1 MHDWNPRDAELL
13 KDQRQA
19 YDEMRERCPV
29 AHSEPMGWSVFRHAD
44 ITAVL
49 ADPQTYSSVSRFPAI
64 PNGMDPPEH
73 GRYREALAPH
83 FSKENMDRLEP
94 RARAIVVGLL
104 EPLLESEGGE
114 FVDDFAVP
122 FTLQTLCAMLG
133 WPAELWECLAGWTHG
148 NQQAAFS
155 KDPVAGQA
163 LHKLFSEHVEAN
175 LEAHRASPDGADN
188 ATAAMMYTRID
199 GKLLDDD
206 QIVTILGNW
215 TGGHGTVAAALSI
228 SLLHLADDRE
238 LQDRLRKD
246 SSLTPAA
253 VEEILRSDGPLVA
266 NRRITTRPV
275 QIQGQDIPKDESLS
289 LMWIAANRDPRAF
302 DDAES
307 VNIERETDIS
317 LLWGQGIHLCQ
328 GAPLARI
335 ELRLALEELLKR
347 TSDFELARQ
356 EIARTTYPGNG
367 LISLHLRCQ
376 VPGQQSRRQRET
388 SS

>member
-1 MHDWNPRDAELL
+1 MNDWNPRDAEVL

-29 AHSEPMGWSVFRHAD
+29 AHSEPMGWSLFRHAD

-73 GRYREALAPH
+73 GRYREALSPH
-83 FSKENMDRLEP
+83 FSQENMDRLEP
-94 RARAIVVGLL
+94 RAREIVVGLL
-104 EPLLESEGGE
+104 KPLLDAGGGE

-122 FTLQTLCAMLG
+122 FALKTLCEMLG
-133 WPAELWECLAGWTHG
+133 WPTKLWECLAGWTHG

-155 KDPVAGQA
+155 QDPAAGEA
-163 LHKLFSEHVEAN
+163 LHKLFTGHVKAN
-175 LEAHRASPDGADN
+175 LEAQRARPDSTDN
-188 ATAAMMYTRID
+188 ATAALMNTRVD

-206 QIVTILGNW
+206 QIVTVLRNW
-215 TGGHGTVAAALSI
+215 TAGHGTVAAALSI
-228 SLLHLADDRE
+228 LLMHLAEDRE

-246 SSLTPAA
+246 SSLIPAA

-266 NRRITTRPV
+266 NRRITTRRV
-275 QIQGQDIPKDESLS
+275 QIQGTDIAKDESLS

-307 VNIERETDIS
+307 VNIERETDVS
-317 LLWGQGIHLCQ
+317 LVWGQGIHLCQ
-328 GAPLARI
+328 GAPLARM

-347 TSDFELARQ
+347 TSGFELARQ

-367 LISLHLRCQ
+367 LVSLHLRCQ
-376 VPGQQSRRQRET
+376 VPGQQSGRQRET
-388 SS
+388 